1 MHRLPWCDACAP
13 RWIIFGAVHANSC
26 LAVNADATH
35 QSISGCD
42 IGALGRRFRVLGC
55 VCEAP
60 AAGRACRGY
69 VRCLWRRL
77 PASCVHSCVVVG
89 LQAACVSCW
98 GRARR
103 GRLLP
108 RCSRYVRVPC
118 TWLVVCCAAAAVSH
132 RIAPA
137 QQSDLRDKIKRVTV
151 AGISVRAPRLRRA
164 AHVLLA
170 QLCERAG
177 DVM

>member
-77 PASCVHSCVVVG
+77 PASCAFMCCCWPTGSMCVMLGQGTTWKAATAMLKVCTRPLYMACG
-89 LQAACVSCW
+89 LLRGCSSFTPHRACSAIGFAGQDQARHC
-98 GRARR
+98 GGHIRAR
-103 GRLLP
+103 
-108 RCSRYVRVPC
+108 
-118 TWLVVCCAAAAVSH
+118 AAAA
-132 RIAPA
+132 
-137 QQSDLRDKIKRVTV
+137 
-151 AGISVRAPRLRRA
+151 AGGARASRA
-164 AHVLLA
+164 V
-170 QLCERAG
+170 
-177 DVM
+177 V